1 MLEARKR
8 TSPGKKTRRVR
19 GRPPLNAP
27 EGSQA
32 IREAAL
38 TVFARH
44 GFKGASIAMIADRAG
59 VARPLVH
66 YHYASKEA
74 LWKAAVSEE
83 FERFRDEATAAAAR
97 LETVDA
103 ARRNDALALAIVR
116 FVARHPHFGRI
127 VIDETRQGSDRGVWL
142 TETYLMPMHELG
154 ARLLRKAIGAGR
166 TLPAHLR
173 PEHVI
178 PTVFG
183 AINFPYLDAETI
195 ERAYGVDVHSDAY
208 IRRQARLVAKI
219 LRALLESA

>member
-8 TSPGKKTRRVR
+8 RSPGKKTRRVR
-19 GRPPLNAP
+19 GRPPLDAP

-38 TVFARH
+38 SVFARH

-83 FERFRDEATAAAAR
+83 FERFREEATAAAAR
-97 LETVDA
+97 LETVDP
-103 ARRNDALALAIVR
+103 ARRNDVMALAIVR

-127 VIDETRQGSDRGVWL
+127 ATDETRQGSDRGVWL
-142 TETYLMPMHELG
+142 TETYLLPMHELG
-154 ARLLRKAIGAGR
+154 ARLLRKAVGR
-166 TLPAHLR
+166 GRRLPACLR
-173 PEHVI
+173 PEHLI

-195 ERAYGVDVHSDAY
+195 ERAYGVDVHSEAY
-208 IRRQARLVAKI
+208 IRRQARLVATI
-219 LRALLESA
+219 LGALLESD

>member
-1 MLEARKR
+1 
-8 TSPGKKTRRVR
+8 V
-19 GRPPLNAP
+19 
-27 EGSQA
+27 

-38 TVFARH
+38 SVFARH
-44 GFKGASIAMIADRAG
+44 GFKGASIAMIADHAG

-83 FERFRDEATAAAAR
+83 FERFREEATAAAAR
-97 LETVDA
+97 WESVDPSG
-103 ARRNDALALAIVR
+103 RNDALALAIVR

-127 VIDETRQGSDRGVWL
+127 VIDETRQGSDRGAWL
-142 TETYLMPMHELG
+142 TSTYLLPMHELG

-173 PEHVI
+173 PEHLI

-195 ERAYGVDVHSDAY
+195 ERAHGVDVHSEAY
-208 IRRQARLVAKI
+208 IRRQVRLVATI
-219 LRALLESA
+219 LRALGERA